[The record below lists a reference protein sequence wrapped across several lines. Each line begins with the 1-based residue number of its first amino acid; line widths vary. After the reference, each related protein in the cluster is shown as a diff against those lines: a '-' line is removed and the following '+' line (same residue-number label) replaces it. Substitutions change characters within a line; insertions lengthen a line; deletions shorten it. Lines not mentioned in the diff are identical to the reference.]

1 MRMHYGFN
9 IILDELIEK
18 LRIIGIN
25 PLEGMDSI
33 QFSAYKQYF

>member
-9 IILDELIEK
+9 IILDELTEK
-18 LRIIGIN
+18 LWIIK
-25 PLEGMDSI
+25 DSI